1 MLAVWLGLGKPDCN
15 DPQAGAAAPQLRL
28 QLTPAALASLV
39 TVAENVAVPFTPK
52 RVGGVA
58 PEGVGGGVVM
68 LIAIGAGTICTSHS
82 R

>member
-1 MLAVWLGLGKPDCN
+1 
-15 DPQAGAAAPQLRL
+15 
-28 QLTPAALASLV
+28 LV

-68 LIAIGAGTICTSHS
+68 LIAIGAGTICSVTLAVMEGSLAEIAS
-82 R
+82 IVTALPTGCSGGGV